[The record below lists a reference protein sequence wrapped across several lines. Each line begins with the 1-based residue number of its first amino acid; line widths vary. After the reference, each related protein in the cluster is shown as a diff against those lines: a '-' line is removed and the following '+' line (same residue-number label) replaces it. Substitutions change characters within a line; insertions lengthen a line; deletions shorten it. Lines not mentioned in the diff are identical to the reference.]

1 MIVGDKVL
9 GVLDVQSELL
19 NRFTE
24 IDVNIKTTLAAQVAV
39 ALQNARTFE
48 QAQNQAKRESMLNTI
63 GQKIQSATSVES
75 VLQIAA
81 RELGRALSAPLTV
94 AQLGLGAKEKA
105 PANGR
110 NGNGHS

>member
-1 MIVGDKVL
+1 
-9 GVLDVQSELL
+9 L

-48 QAQNQAKRESMLNTI
+48 QAQSQAKRESMLNTI
-63 GQKIQSATSVES
+63 GQKIQSATSVEA

-81 RELGRALSAPLTV
+81 RELGRALDAPLTI
-94 AQLGLGAKEKA
+94 AQLGMNTKA
-105 PANGR
+105 TGN
-110 NGNGHS
+110 NGNGKNGNGNNGH